1 MDQILIDLYA
11 RGNIGKTFTD
21 IDISTDFLQMIPT
34 AQETMLKLDKRD
46 YMKLKPLFTA
56 NKAIPRIVIP
66 KHGYN
71 NHTFDNYTTCRQLMS
86 GKYKELQKLNTE

>member
-46 YMKLKPLFTA
+46 YMKLKPLFAA